1 MMKVSNSQ
9 LVEILLS
16 EMEDKKLLGCF
27 RSIRDTAQ
35 MEYELQTGQA
45 ASSTDSP
52 FSSGS
57 EQIQYFMRPSV
68 VHFLIPTCAAGD
80 VEGLK
85 ALREQITDVNE
96 LDYEG
101 LTALHHAAKG
111 GSFVLFSN

>member
-1 MMKVSNSQ
+1 
-9 LVEILLS
+9 
-16 EMEDKKLLGCF
+16 MEDKKLLGCF
-27 RSIRDTAQ
+27 RTIRDTAQ

-80 VEGLK
+80 AEGLR
-85 ALREQITDVNE
+85 ALRDQITDVNE

-111 GSFVLFSN
+111 LPPIL